1 MQAEDKTKYSRARNG
16 SHDSLSNAAGRYR
29 PEANELSIT
38 SKSVK
43 VRFTP
48 SSYKFINTNF
58 HSTLLS
64 SYQNNSNL
72 NIPRTFA
79 ILPMED
85 DYSSNPAISLLC
97 EQIEPGSKE
106 QEVQALWE
114 SLLWTVFPATGHWI
128 THTKY
133 KQGATE
139 PDNKVMKL
147 IQYHTGWATMD
158 VLAVELKR
166 PREKVT
172 LETFNT
178 VARDLLDDHMS
189 ESNNP
194 DGTTL
199 FGAVGIGHH
208 VVFYNKELPRGR
220 LQTIQTRPFHLLT
233 DAPKVQEYFDYY
245 KLHIPQWP
253 SPDAAPNPAPPLT
266 GLSSSSTSYQAPAS
280 SYQAPGSSYEYQAPA
295 SNPVPAPS
303 DPAPAPSNPAP
314 TPGYQEGDNK
324 YTGDLET
331 KQADIQ
337 YIAVEVTKKGHLTRP
352 DEFFFRD
359 KNGKERVTTRDG
371 WLETRAS
378 GGHRCWIYHQKYV
391 CYQNIFRK

>member
-1 MQAEDKTKYSRARNG
+1 
-16 SHDSLSNAAGRYR
+16 
-29 PEANELSIT
+29 
-38 SKSVK
+38 
-43 VRFTP
+43 
-48 SSYKFINTNF
+48 
-58 HSTLLS
+58 
-64 SYQNNSNL
+64 
-72 NIPRTFA
+72 
-79 ILPMED
+79 MED

-97 EQIEPGSKE
+97 EQIERGSKE

-114 SLLWTVFPATGHWI
+114 SLLWTVFPASSHWI
-128 THTKY
+128 TLTKY

-172 LETFNT
+172 LDAFNT

-220 LQTIQTRPFHLLT
+220 LQATQTRPFHLLT
-233 DAPKVQEYFDYY
+233 DAPEVQGYFDYY
-245 KLHIPQWP
+245 KLHVPQWP

-266 GLSSSSTSYQAPAS
+266 GLSTSSTASYQVASSYQAPAS
-280 SYQAPGSSYEYQAPA
+280 SYQAPASSYQAPA
-295 SNPVPAPS
+295 SSHQASASSHQAPVS
-303 DPAPAPSNPAP
+303 NPAPAPSEPAP
-314 TPGYQEGDNK
+314 APGYQEGDNK
-324 YTGDLET
+324 YTGNLET
-331 KQADIQ
+331 QQANTH
-337 YIAVEVTKKGHLTRP
+337 YIAVEVTREPHMTRP
-352 DEFFFRD
+352 DEFIFKD
-359 KNGKERVTTRDG
+359 KSGKARVTTRDA
-371 WLETRAS
+371 WVESRAS
-378 GGHRCWIYHQKYV
+378 SGHRCWVYHQHYV
-391 CYQNIFRK
+391 CYKDIFRK